1 MLQLILNI
9 SRRSSPFPPFGG
21 ISTFPSN
28 PETRNETRSDS
39 HIPTLTWEY
48 PSIPQPPLN
57 AQMLAQRQRELYSQ
71 QHRQRQLMQQR
82 ALLLR
87 QQSFGNASGIPVPLG
102 ATRLPQ
108 APPQQFPYP
117 VPSYGAGAGNP
128 PSAGAAGPFSGAEAA
143 AALAGR
149 RGSAVGAQF
158 GAGMVAPGMQQNVFQ
173 YSGAG
178 LAQQSESFAPALSPG
193 SPLVSPQIPPA
204 QSPMLPPAPPAPG
217 YQSPDVKG
225 WQQGAMGNN
234 SVFSPA
240 GAAPAAPAQPGMYN
254 NMSIT
259 VSMAGGGSG
268 VPTINP
274 MGGQVP
280 GMNPLQMP
288 GMNSMCSEQVPDP
301 ALRPAGLYC
310 NQLNSSELLKA
321 EADGAQVSNDSQN
334 NGGDSQKKWLE
345 MVEIPRKMAGDGGDS
360 KKKCLEMVEIPKKNG
375 WRVPRMVEIPKKMA
389 GGPPGWWRFPKK
401 RLEGHRM
408 VEIPKKGWRAPRM
421 VEILKTSPTSIG

>member
-1 MLQLILNI
+1 
-9 SRRSSPFPPFGG
+9 
-21 ISTFPSN
+21 
-28 PETRNETRSDS
+28 
-39 HIPTLTWEY
+39 
-48 PSIPQPPLN
+48 
-57 AQMLAQRQRELYSQ
+57 
-71 QHRQRQLMQQR
+71 
-82 ALLLR
+82 
-87 QQSFGNASGIPVPLG
+87 
-102 ATRLPQ
+102 
-108 APPQQFPYP
+108 
-117 VPSYGAGAGNP
+117 
-128 PSAGAAGPFSGAEAA
+128 
-143 AALAGR
+143 
-149 RGSAVGAQF
+149 
-158 GAGMVAPGMQQNVFQ
+158 
-173 YSGAG
+173 
-178 LAQQSESFAPALSPG
+178 
-193 SPLVSPQIPPA
+193 
-204 QSPMLPPAPPAPG
+204 
-217 YQSPDVKG
+217 
-225 WQQGAMGNN
+225 MGNN